1 MSDRS
6 APAARLDLLI
16 ATSAL
21 MIATAMQ
28 AADATIVNVALPQL
42 ERDLGGGV
50 SLGAWVLTSYLCAT
64 AVMAP
69 LTGWLRR
76 RYGARVLFPGGVGL
90 FVVASLLCSIAPSPA
105 ALISS
110 RILQGAAGGL
120 IHPLGQAILLDLH
133 PRERHGRMLAI
144 WGSAI
149 MIGPIV
155 GPVLGGII
163 TDLFS
168 WRWVFVINLPLG
180 LLAIWGMRRALPHG
194 EDLSKTSI
202 DAVSIFV
209 LMASIATLQLCLSR
223 GVGHSWLHSPEL
235 LSEAA
240 VTVLGFTL
248 LAMRAR
254 TAGFTVLRLAVFK
267 DLNFAAAGFY
277 NFMTSA
283 LLFVAIVFL
292 PSLGEDALGYH
303 AVLAGVTIMPRAIL
317 MMLTMLLAGRLIGTI
332 DYRILLA
339 AGLLLMA
346 AGLAML
352 SHIQAA
358 EGVTWIVAGSTVQA
372 IGGGLLFTPLSTLA
386 FSTLPSEMRTDAAGI
401 YSLLRQLGCASGVA
415 LMTGILHHRIGE
427 QLLALGGSVGGSANP
442 PEDLV
447 DLATLRAYTGCFRMM
462 ALATV
467 VISPGIFLF
476 RSGRARQAVSAD

>member
-1 MSDRS
+1 MSPQPAISARSDR
-6 APAARLDLLI
+6 LV
-16 ATSAL
+16 ATLAL

-50 SLGAWVLTSYLCAT
+50 SLGAWVMTSYLCAT

-69 LTGWLRR
+69 LTGLLRR
-76 RYGARVLFPGGVGL
+76 RYGARVLFPGGIGL
-90 FVVASLLCSIAPSPA
+90 FVAASLLCALAPSPA

-120 IHPLGQAILLDLH
+120 LHPLGQAILLDIH
-133 PRERHGRMLAI
+133 PAERHGRMLSI
-144 WGSAI
+144 WGSAV

-155 GPVLGGII
+155 GPLLGGVI
-163 TDLFS
+163 TDLAS

-180 LLAIWGMRRALPHG
+180 LLAIWGMRRTLPHG
-194 EDLSKTSI
+194 EVLSKTSI
-202 DAVSIFV
+202 DAFGIFV
-209 LMASIATLQLCLSR
+209 LMASIAALQLCLSR
-223 GVGHSWLHSPEL
+223 GVGRTWLQSPEL

-240 VTVLGFTL
+240 VTVLGFSL

-292 PSLGEDALGYH
+292 PALGEDALGYH
-303 AVLAGVTIMPRAIL
+303 AVLAGFTIMPRAVL
-317 MMLTMLLAGRLIGTI
+317 MMLTMLLAGRLIGKV

-339 AGLLLMA
+339 TGLLLMA
-346 AGLAML
+346 AGLVML
-352 SHIQAA
+352 SHIRPA
-358 EGVTWIVAGSTVQA
+358 EGVLWIVAGSTVQA

-386 FSTLPSEMRTDAAGI
+386 FSTLIPEMRTDAAGV

-415 LMTGILHHRIGE
+415 LMTAVLHYR
-427 QLLALGGSVGGSANP
+427 LSANLIAFGAP
-442 PEDLV
+442 AGGGASLPADLAS
-447 DLATLRAYTGCFRMM
+447 LATLRAYTGCFNLM
-462 ALATV
+462 AIAAMAV
-467 VISPGIFLF
+467 SPGILLL
-476 RSGRARQAVSAD
+476 RSGRARQIVSAE

>member
-1 MSDRS
+1 
-6 APAARLDLLI
+6 
-16 ATSAL
+16 

-50 SLGAWVLTSYLCAT
+50 SLGAWVMTSYLCAT

-69 LTGWLRR
+69 LTGLLRR
-76 RYGARVLFPGGVGL
+76 RYGARLLFPGGIGL
-90 FVVASLLCSIAPSPA
+90 FVVASLLCALAPSPA
-105 ALISS
+105 ALISA

-120 IHPLGQAILLDLH
+120 LHPLGQAILLDIH
-133 PRERHGRMLAI
+133 PPERHGRMLSI

-155 GPVLGGII
+155 GPLLGGII
-163 TDLFS
+163 TDLAS

-180 LLAIWGMRRALPHG
+180 LLAIWGMRRALPRG
-194 EDLSKTSI
+194 EILSKTSI
-202 DAVSIFV
+202 DAFGILL
-209 LMASIATLQLCLSR
+209 LMASIAALQLCLSR
-223 GVGHSWLHSPEL
+223 GVGRAWLESPEL

-240 VTVLGFTL
+240 VTVLGFSL

-292 PSLGEDALGYH
+292 PALGEDALGYH

-332 DYRILLA
+332 DYRILLMT
-339 AGLLLMA
+339 GLLLMA
-346 AGLAML
+346 AGLVML
-352 SHIQAA
+352 SHIRPA
-358 EGVTWIVAGSTVQA
+358 EGVIWIVAGSTVQA

-386 FSTLPSEMRTDAAGI
+386 FSTLPSEMRTDAAGV

-415 LMTGILHHRIGE
+415 LMTAILHYRIGA
-427 QLLALGGSVGGSANP
+427 QLLTLSVPIGGGASP
-442 PEDLV
+442 PEDLIN
-447 DLATLRAYTGCFRMM
+447 LATLRAYTGCFSMM
-462 ALATV
+462 AVAAMV
-467 VISPGIFLF
+467 VSPGVLLF
-476 RSGRARQAVSAD
+476 RSGRAGQTVSAD